1 MTIIELAAANL
12 LSPAILC
19 FALGAFAVML
29 RSDLKLPEPVFAAL
43 SIYLMLAIGLKGGVE
58 LADRPLRELAA
69 PVAAALALGCA
80 IPLWCYAL
88 LRRWAGL
95 GVADAAALAAHYGS
109 VSAVTFAAVVSL
121 LDRQGTPYEGYA
133 PALLALME
141 VPAIVVALGMAGV
154 ARFATGVVPAGG
166 GAAALNGGP
175 DVLGMGGSRMASV
188 LGEVLSSKSIV
199 LLAGGLLIGALVGQ
213 SGMAKVKPLFVDLF
227 QGILCLFLLD
237 LGRLAASRAGEFRQ
251 VGARLAVFALVAPVV
266 HAALGIGLAHAAGL
280 SEGGAI
286 ILGTLAASASYIAAP
301 AAVRL
306 ALPEANPSY
315 YLTCS
320 LAITFPFNV
329 VLGIPLYVG
338 MAQWIY
344 G

>member
-1 MTIIELAAANL
+1 MTILDLALANL

-29 RSDLKLPEPVFAAL
+29 RSDLKLPEPVFAAI

-58 LADRPLRELAA
+58 LTDRSLSELAA
-69 PVAAALALGCA
+69 PVAAALSLGCA
-80 IPLWCYAL
+80 IPLWCYAV

-95 GVADAAALAAHYGS
+95 GTADAAALAAHYGS

-121 LDRQGTPYEGYA
+121 LDKQGTHYEGYA

-141 VPAIVVALGMAGV
+141 VPAIVVALGLAGA
-154 ARFATGVVPAGG
+154 ARLATPVVPAGG
-166 GAAALNGGP
+166 GVATLEGGP
-175 DVLGMGGSRMASV
+175 GFSAFGANRMAAV
-188 LGEVLSSKSIV
+188 LVEVLSSKSIV
-199 LLAGGLLIGALVGQ
+199 LLAGGLLIGALAGQ
-213 SGMAKVKPLFVDLF
+213 AGMAKVKPFFVDLF
-227 QGILCLFLLD
+227 QGMLCLFLLE
-237 LGRLAASRAGEFRQ
+237 LGRLAASRAGDFRQ
-251 VGARLAVFALVAPVV
+251 VGLKLAAFAIVAPVL
-266 HAALGIGLAHAAGL
+266 HGLLGIAAAHAAGL
-280 SEGGAI
+280 SQGGAV

-306 ALPEANPSY
+306 ALPEANPGY

-320 LAITFPFNV
+320 LALTFPFNM
-329 VLGIPLYVG
+329 VLGIPTYAA
-338 MAQWIY
+338 MAGWIY

>member
-1 MTIIELAAANL
+1 MTILDLALANL

-29 RSDLKLPEPVFAAL
+29 RSDLKLPEPVFAAI

-58 LADRPLRELAA
+58 LTDRSLSELAA

-80 IPLWCYAL
+80 IPLWCYAV

-95 GVADAAALAAHYGS
+95 GTADAAALAAHYGS
-109 VSAVTFAAVVSL
+109 VSAVTFAAVVAL
-121 LDRQGTPYEGYA
+121 LDKQGTPYEGYA
-133 PALLALME
+133 PALLALIE
-141 VPAIVVALGMAGV
+141 VPAIVVALGLAGA
-154 ARFATGVVPAGG
+154 ARLAAPVVPAGG
-166 GAAALNGGP
+166 GVATLEGGP
-175 DVLGMGGSRMASV
+175 GFSAFGGNRMAAV

-199 LLAGGLLIGALVGQ
+199 LLAGGLLIGALAGQ
-213 SGMAKVKPLFVDLF
+213 AGMAKVKPFFVDLF
-227 QGILCLFLLD
+227 QGMLCLFLLE
-237 LGRLAASRAGEFRQ
+237 LGRLAASRAGDFRQ
-251 VGARLAVFALVAPVV
+251 VGLKLAAFAIVAPVL
-266 HAALGIGLAHAAGL
+266 HGLLGIAAAHAAGL
-280 SEGGAI
+280 SQGGAV

-306 ALPEANPSY
+306 ALPEANPGY

-320 LAITFPFNV
+320 LALTFPFNM
-329 VLGIPLYVG
+329 VLGIPIYAA
-338 MAQWIY
+338 MAGWIY